1 MDSATPGAGSHSDG
15 ARHSVQDGPGPVLF
29 ESPGSGAQSAAERTK
44 LIMNKSERE
53 IQCEVIR
60 YLRAQSPKIL
70 FSATNGGIHC
80 SAFTRG
86 KMVAAGY
93 EKGIPDLIIY
103 EPRGEFHGLC
113 IEFKSKKGRLSE
125 WQDVWLANLSHR
137 GYYTAVER
145 DSTAAIRLIQDYLNQ
160 SPYLYTHRSQEPAP
174 RASPSSDTSETHLE
188 TTDHRQ

>member
-1 MDSATPGAGSHSDG
+1 
-15 ARHSVQDGPGPVLF
+15 
-29 ESPGSGAQSAAERTK
+29 
-44 LIMNKSERE
+44 
-53 IQCEVIR
+53 
-60 YLRAQSPKIL
+60 
-70 FSATNGGIHC
+70 
-80 SAFTRG
+80 
-86 KMVAAGY
+86 MVAAGY